1 MIVLGIDP
9 GSTRAG
15 YGVINFPERPLVGN
29 PKFIAAGLLKIYST
43 NKNQRL
49 VELRNSLV
57 PIIKKYA
64 PDVAGVEKL
73 YFVKNMKTALEVA
86 QSRGVIMMCIQ
97 EKKVPIE
104 EFTPLEIKQGV
115 CGYGTADK
123 KAITIMVKK
132 LLKID
137 DLNEP
142 DDVYDALGIA
152 LVTGYSLKNKV
163 RVIAN
168 N

>member
-1 MIVLGIDP
+1 MIILGIDP

-15 YGVINFPERPLVGN
+15 YGIIDFTEHSLVG
-29 PKFIAAGLLKIYST
+29 PRFIAAGLLKISSA

-49 VELRNSLV
+49 VELRNSFV
-57 PIIKKYA
+57 PIIKKYT
-64 PDVAGVEKL
+64 PDIAGVEKL

-97 EKKVPIE
+97 EKKIPIE

-123 KAITIMVKK
+123 KAVTIMVKK
-132 LLKID
+132 ILKID

-152 LVTGYSLKNKV
+152 LVTGYSLKNKT
-163 RVIAN
+163 RTNSN

>member
-15 YGVINFPERPLVGN
+15 YGIIDFTKNSSAG
-29 PKFIAAGLLKIYST
+29 PKFIAAGLLKISSA

-49 VELRNSLV
+49 VELRNSFV

-64 PDVAGVEKL
+64 PDIAGVEKL

-97 EKKVPIE
+97 EKKIPIE

-123 KAITIMVKK
+123 KAVTIMVKK
-132 LLKID
+132 ILKID

-152 LVTGYSLKNKV
+152 LVTGYSLKNKT
-163 RVIAN
+163 RTNSN